1 VPETYRLR
9 LIAAT
14 AGAARARRLGWSRWR
29 RTQLARAQRAHTR
42 RRAPAAPPT
51 PAPFASIAVPGTPAL
66 TPAAWTAIGPL
77 LPATAPRGRP
87 RRDAAQVLAGIL
99 WVMPTGAPWRA
110 IPSAYG
116 PWRTC
121 HDRHRRWRE
130 DDTWGRIYAL
140 LCRPAKRDSQLLL
153 SY

>member
-9 LIAAT
+9 LIAAA
-14 AGAARARRLGWSRWR
+14 AGSVRAHRLGWSCWR
-29 RTQLARAQRAHTR
+29 RTQQARAQRAHTR
-42 RRAPAAPPT
+42 HRAPAAPPP
-51 PAPFASIAVPGTPAL
+51 PAVPFAVVAVPGTPAL
-66 TPAAWTAIGPL
+66 TPAAWATIVPL

-99 WVMPTGAPWRA
+99 WVMHTGAPWRA

-130 DDTWGRIYAL
+130 DGTWDRIYAV
-140 LCRPAKRDSQLLL
+140 LCRPIPLDKQLLL
-153 SY
+153 